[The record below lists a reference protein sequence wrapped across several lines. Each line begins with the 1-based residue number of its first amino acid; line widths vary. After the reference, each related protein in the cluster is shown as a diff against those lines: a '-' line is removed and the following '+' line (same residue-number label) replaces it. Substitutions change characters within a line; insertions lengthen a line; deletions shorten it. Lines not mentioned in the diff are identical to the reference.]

1 MLLLVDAG
9 NTRIKWAL
17 AEPSAAP
24 GAWAMADAVS
34 HAGLDGAADAWR
46 RAGVT
51 RALVSNVAG
60 AELRARIAQALPE
73 AIAVEWFAS
82 SLERAGL
89 RNGYRNPGQLGCDR
103 FAAAIGARALAPG
116 QDLIVATCGTA
127 TTVDAVTADGRF
139 IGGMILPGLAL
150 MAGSLAR
157 NTAQLPQVTPGAQ
170 VEKSAPPLFGDN
182 TDDAIVSGV
191 LSAQAGAIERAC
203 AAHGAALCILSGGA
217 APYIAP
223 ALKFSYLLVDNIVLV
238 GLHAAAAPSN
248 GERTC

>member
-9 NTRIKWAL
+9 NTRIKWAI
-17 AEPSAAP
+17 AAP
-24 GAWAMADAVS
+24 DAALGAWLLADAVS
-34 HAGLDGAADAWR
+34 HAGLDAAAETWR

-60 AELRARIAQALPE
+60 AQVRERIALALPE
-73 AIAVEWFAS
+73 GVQVEWFAS
-82 SLERAGL
+82 TVERAGL
-89 RNGYRNPGQLGCDR
+89 RNGYRNPAQLGCDR

-116 QDLIVATCGTA
+116 QDLVVATCGTA
-127 TTVDAVTADGRF
+127 TTVDAVTGDGRF

-157 NTAQLPQVTPGAQ
+157 NTAQLPQVQPGA
-170 VEKSAPPLFGDN
+170 APPPVFGDN

-203 AAHGAALCILSGGA
+203 AAHGATACIVSGGA
-217 APYIAP
+217 APYISP
-223 ALKFSYLLVDNIVLV
+223 VLKFGHRVVDNIVLV
-238 GLHAAAAPSN
+238 GLHAAAA
-248 GERTC
+248 

>member
-1 MLLLVDAG
+1 MNLLLIDAG
-9 NTRIKWAL
+9 NTRIKWAI
-17 AEPSAAP
+17 AAP
-24 GAWAMADAVS
+24 GAALGAWTLADAVS

-46 RAGVT
+46 RAGVA
-51 RALVSNVAG
+51 RAIVSNVAG
-60 AELRARIAQALPE
+60 SAVRERIAQALPVG
-73 AIAVEWFAS
+73 IAVEWFAS
-82 SLERAGL
+82 VEARAGL

-116 QDLIVATCGTA
+116 QDVIVATCGTA
-127 TTVDAVTADGRF
+127 TTVDAVTRDGRF

-157 NTAQLPQVTPGAQ
+157 NTAQLPQVTPGA
-170 VEKSAPPLFGDN
+170 APPPVFGDN

-203 AAHGAALCILSGGA
+203 AALGTSGTTACILSGGA

-223 ALKFSYLLVDNIVLV
+223 VLKFSYLLVDNIVLV
-238 GLHAAAAPSN
+238 GLHAAAA
-248 GERTC
+248 

>member
-1 MLLLVDAG
+1 MKLLLIDAG
-9 NTRIKWAL
+9 NTRIKWAI
-17 AEPSAAP
+17 AAP
-24 GAWAMADAVS
+24 GAPPGAWALADAVS

-46 RAGVT
+46 RAGVA
-51 RALVSNVAG
+51 RAIISNVAG
-60 AELRARIAQALPE
+60 AALRERIAQALPPG
-73 AIAVEWFAS
+73 IAVEWFAS
-82 SLERAGL
+82 TLERAGL

-127 TTVDAVTADGRF
+127 TTVDAVTKDGRF

-157 NTAQLPQVTPGAQ
+157 NTAQLPLVGPGAG
-170 VEKSAPPLFGDN
+170 VDKGAPPVFGDN

-203 AAHGAALCILSGGA
+203 AAHAATACIVSGGA

-223 ALKFSYLLVDNIVLV
+223 VLKFRHLLVDNIVLI
-238 GLHAAAAPSN
+238 GLHAAAA
-248 GERTC
+248 